1 MTLRS
6 TWLLLLGMLLLAG
19 CSIDLQH
26 HLSEQDANDIYVLL
40 NENGISCKK
49 VEEQGGNEPT
59 YLISVS
65 KQDAAQAAKLLSE
78 YSLPRPESQGLD
90 LFRKSKGMIPTAT
103 EERAMLLEA
112 LGGEVSN
119 ALNHVDGVLEAK
131 AIVMI
136 PEHNDLTQPDKKPQP
151 SASVFVKYRPTL
163 EGKPPLDE
171 AHIRAFVANAVPEM
185 KPDNVTVLL
194 SQAQAP
200 GSDVNPDSRLVDVM
214 GIRMTAGSVS
224 QFKLVMAAV
233 GLLVLMMIGF
243 SAFTLVRGG
252 NSAGPATRRRARPEA

>member
-6 TWLLLLGMLLLAG
+6 TWPLLLGMLLLAG
-19 CSIDLQH
+19 CTIDLQH

-40 NENGISCKK
+40 NENGISCHK

-59 YLISVS
+59 YMITVS

-136 PEHNDLTQPDKKPQP
+136 PEHNDLTSDQKPAP

-163 EGKPPLDE
+163 EGKPPIDE
-171 AHIRAFVANAVPEM
+171 AHIREFVANAVPEM
-185 KPDNVTVLL
+185 KPDHVTVLL

-200 GSDVNPDSRLVDVM
+200 GGDINPDSRLVDVM
-214 GIRMTAGSVS
+214 GIRMTASSVT

-233 GLLVLMMIGF
+233 GLLVLLMIGF
-243 SAFTLVRGG
+243 SAFTLLRGG
-252 NSAGPATRRRARPEA
+252 NANGAPARRRARPEA

>member
-1 MTLRS
+1 MTPRS
-6 TWLLLLGMLLLAG
+6 IWPLLLGLLLLAG
-19 CSIDLQH
+19 CKIDLQH

-40 NENGISCKK
+40 NENGISCSKL
-49 VEEQGGNEPT
+49 EEAGGNEPT

-78 YSLPRPESQGLD
+78 YSLPRPASQGLD
-90 LFRKSKGMIPTAT
+90 LFRKNKGMIPTAT

-136 PEHNDLTQPDKKPQP
+136 PKDNDLAQPDKKPQP
-151 SASVFVKYRPTL
+151 SASVFIKYRPTL

-171 AHIRAFVANAVPEM
+171 TRIRAFVASAVPEM
-185 KPDNVTVLL
+185 KPENVTVLL
-194 SQAQAP
+194 SQAQTP
-200 GSDVNPDSRLVDVM
+200 GSDVNPDSRLVDVL

-224 QFKLVMAAV
+224 QFRLVLLGV
-233 GLLVLMMIGF
+233 GLLLVLMIAF
-243 SAFTLVRGG
+243 SGYTLFKGG
-252 NSAGPATRRRARPEA
+252 NVSSPAARRRPRPEA